1 MLFMHLSSLAFVSF
15 LPTASAGVA
24 IKKVCLRQQDQTKV
38 SLSHTST
45 VDFKRLLAIEADDA
59 EKPDSEAEIRL
70 CNVKLFCTPANS
82 SADIN
87 QTYSPYQEP
96 GYMAVAYYSQTTPTE
111 PDPPR
116 FG

>member
-1 MLFMHLSSLAFVSF
+1 MLFIHLSSLAFVSF
-15 LPTASAGVA
+15 LPGANAGVA

-45 VDFKRLLAIEADDA
+45 VDFKRLLAIETDGA

-70 CNVKLFCTPANS
+70 CNVKLFCTPAS
-82 SADIN
+82 TSAAFN
-87 QTYSPYQEP
+87 HSHSPYQEP
-96 GYMAVAYYSQTTPTE
+96 GYMAVAYYSQTTPIE

-116 FG
+116 FS